1 MTTMT
6 NLTKTTTRTKPSPRS
21 ACPSCTSS
29 SSCHVRGL
37 INHIVLFPLLQL
49 TVSFTL
55 CLRRALKNTGF
66 NRMSCFHPRLSELR
80 TSHIITGCVLCLL
93 GMIVFSWRTLLKFR
107 GVTLFPVAALLLDV
121 ICVTLWNLP
130 SRRKP
135 HLRTA
140 VQRAVGKCCVISV
153 WSSSLLFLND
163 PFYFVVVFELA
174 GLICI
179 LMIRRLMNWRTY
191 KAGCYFLP
199 HRGQVFGCVDSF
211 SYADLMISCR
221 LFL

>member
-1 MTTMT
+1 MS
-6 NLTKTTTRTKPSPRS
+6 LYFLSQRS
-21 ACPSCTSS
+21 YWMLS
-29 SSCHVRGL
+29 
-37 INHIVLFPLLQL
+37 
-49 TVSFTL
+49 
-55 CLRRALKNTGF
+55 AL
-66 NRMSCFHPRLSELR
+66 
-80 TSHIITGCVLCLL
+80 
-93 GMIVFSWRTLLKFR
+93 
-107 GVTLFPVAALLLDV
+107 

-163 PFYFVVVFELA
+163 LFCFVVFELA

-179 LMIRRLMNWRTY
+179 LMIRRLMNRRTY

-199 HRGQVFGCVDSF
+199 HGGQVFGCVDSF
-211 SYADLMISCR
+211 RMLTWWFLAGFFCRISPPVCVR
-221 LFL
+221 LLGVLQSAAFLEDSEKSVFFRFVCSLLVSELHRPTGHVWRNLSTLKQL